1 MSSDF
6 HVYRHHGSGALAV
19 LALILGAIVIFILIG
34 ATELAFQRIGFTRVA
49 VIVILGATFLGS
61 EVNLPLWHVRSV
73 ENILRME
80 EVRFFWVTYRI
91 PRVAAEVLSTTV
103 AVNLGGAIIP
113 ASVSVYLLYRQPS
126 LLTQAATGILVTA
139 VVVHLLARQV
149 PGVGI
154 ATPAFIPP
162 ITAAIIAYALSPTA
176 PTVVAYVA
184 GTLGT
189 LIGADLTNL
198 RGLNKLGAP
207 VVSIGGAGTFDGVF
221 LSGILAVLFI

>member
-1 MSSDF
+1 MSSGF

-19 LALILGAIVIFILIG
+19 LALILGVIVIFILIG

-49 VIVILGATFLGS
+49 VIAILGATFLGS
-61 EVNLPLWHVRSV
+61 AVNLPLWRVKSI
-73 ENILRME
+73 ENLLRIE
-80 EVRFFWVTYRI
+80 EVQFFWVTYRI
-91 PRVAAEVLSTTV
+91 PRIAAEVVSTTV
-103 AVNLGGAIIP
+103 AINLGGAIIP
-113 ASVSVYLLYRQPS
+113 SLVSIYLLYRQPS
-126 LLTQAATGILVTA
+126 LLAQAAIGVLATA
-139 VVVHLLARQV
+139 VVVHLVARQV

-162 ITAAIIAYALSPTA
+162 ILAALTAYILVPTA

-198 RGLNKLGAP
+198 GGIAKLGAP

-221 LSGILAVLFI
+221 LSGILAVLLI

>member
-1 MSSDF
+1 MSSGF
-6 HVYRHHGSGALAV
+6 HVYRHHGSGTLAV

-34 ATELAFQRIGFTRVA
+34 ATEVAFQRIGFSRVA
-49 VIVILGATFLGS
+49 VIAILGATFIGS
-61 EVNLPLWHVRSV
+61 AVNLPLWRLKSV
-73 ENILRME
+73 ENLVRIE
-80 EVRFFWVTYRI
+80 EVQFFWVTYRI
-91 PRVAAEVLSTTV
+91 PRVAAEVVTTTV
-103 AVNLGGAIIP
+103 AINLGGAIIP
-113 ASVSVYLLYRQPS
+113 SLVSVYILYRQPS
-126 LLTQAATGILVTA
+126 LLVQSAIGVLVTA
-139 VVVHLLARQV
+139 VVVHLVARQV

-162 ITAAIIAYALSPTA
+162 ITAALIAFVLSPTS

-198 RGLNKLGAP
+198 GGINKLGAP

-221 LSGILAVLFI
+221 LSGILAVLLI